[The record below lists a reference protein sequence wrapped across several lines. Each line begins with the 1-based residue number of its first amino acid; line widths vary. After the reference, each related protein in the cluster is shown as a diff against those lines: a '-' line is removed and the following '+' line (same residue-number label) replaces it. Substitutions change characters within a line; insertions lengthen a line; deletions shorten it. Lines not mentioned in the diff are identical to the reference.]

1 MEGMLRENTSVPQS
15 QEKTP
20 EQSTELPNPDLNPL
34 LNPTLGRHLGRWA
47 QVYFTSPPEKREEA
61 VGELLRELQGDPLA
75 GQTETPETAETIRIV
90 EDAEP
95 PVPVTQCSQCGYHS
109 SNAQRF
115 CGMCGASFSA
125 DEPVHHEFLTSE
137 SPSRPPAFSDQGSL
151 ERDLRDVHLSPA
163 AERSNDN
170 AFADVSW
177 LREKSASAGTGS
189 SSRRYAPAI
198 VAVLAVGI
206 LFYAQSRPQGAPS
219 RPDSST
225 NAPQASSTTSS
236 KQTPPAPAEP
246 SRTAEPPQ
254 KAASSPAPQVAAPP
268 PETARREEQGVQP
281 PRTDHTSQNN
291 QNSIAEPRTWKPAA
305 STASQTTT
313 ASQYAISSSA
323 EVAQAEELLSG
334 RTRPRDSVQ
343 AAQLLWRAVGKENP
357 TAILMLSDLYRVGDG
372 VPKSCDQARLLL
384 TAAARKSVPQAA
396 EKLRELLR
404 AGCPN

>member
-1 MEGMLRENTSVPQS
+1 MLRENTSVPQS

-61 VGELLRELQGDPLA
+61 VGELLRELQGHPLA
-75 GQTETPETAETIRIV
+75 GETETPETAETIRIV

-95 PVPVTQCSQCGYHS
+95 PVPVTQCSQCGYQS
-109 SNAQRF
+109 PNAQRF
-115 CGMCGASFSA
+115 CGMCGATFSA
-125 DEPVHHEFLTSE
+125 GEPVRRAFLTSE
-137 SPSRPPAFSDQGSL
+137 SPSRPPAFSDQGFL
-151 ERDLRDVHLSPA
+151 ERDLRDVHPLPV
-163 AERSNDN
+163 AERSNDD

-177 LREKSASAGTGS
+177 LREKSASVGTGS

-198 VAVLAVGI
+198 VAVLAIGI
-206 LFYAQSRPQGAPS
+206 LFYVQSRPQGAPA
-219 RPDSST
+219 RPTSST
-225 NAPQASSTTSS
+225 NAPQASLTTSP
-236 KQTPPAPAEP
+236 KQTAPAPAEP
-246 SRTAEPPQ
+246 SQTAESPRN
-254 KAASSPAPQVAAPP
+254 AASSAVPQVAAPR
-268 PETARREEQGVQP
+268 PETAPREEQEVQP
-281 PRTDHTSQNN
+281 PRSDHAVQNN
-291 QNSIAEPRTWKPAA
+291 QNSVAEPRTWKPAA
-305 STASQTTT
+305 SAASQTTA

-334 RTRPRDSVQ
+334 RTRPRDSAQ

-404 AGCPN
+404 TGCPN